1 MHALLHV
8 GRRVGQIAVTVL
20 LVALLTFT
28 LLHMLPGDPAV
39 VLLGERATEA
49 TIAQLHH
56 QMGLDQPIP
65 VQFWRYLV
73 SLATLNLGDS
83 LTMRIPVATLLL
95 QRLPVTLGLT
105 FYALLLA
112 LLIAVPL
119 AFAAALREG
128 GIADT
133 VIQVA
138 SQIGLSM
145 PVFYLGLILLIT
157 LAAGLGWFPV
167 GGIGDSFFGDLR
179 ALFLPALTLALSLSA
194 LLMRNLRAA
203 LIEVLAAEFVTFARA
218 KGLPRRL
225 LLLRHV
231 LRNAL
236 VSTLTLLGIRISG
249 LVGGAVITET
259 VFAIPGIGRLMIDSI
274 FARDY
279 AVMQGTTLVIAVLV
293 SLVFLA
299 TDALQAMLDPR
310 VEA

>member
-8 GRRVGQIAVTVL
+8 GRRAGQIAVTVL
-20 LVALLTFT
+20 LVAVLTFT
-28 LLHMLPGDPAV
+28 LLHMLPGDPAA
-39 VLLGERATEA
+39 VLLGERADEA

-56 QMGLDQPIP
+56 QMGLDQPLP
-65 VQFWRYLV
+65 VQFWRYLL

-167 GGIGDSFFGDLR
+167 GGIGDSFFSDIR

-203 LIEVLAAEFVTFARA
+203 LVEVLQAEFVTFARA

-279 AVMQGTTLVIAVLV
+279 AVVQGTLLVIAVLV

>member
-1 MHALLHV
+1 MQALLHV
-8 GRRVGQIAVTVL
+8 IRRAGQVLVTVL
-20 LVALLTFT
+20 LVAMLTFA
-28 LLHMLPGDPAV
+28 LMRLLPGDPAA
-39 VLLGERATEA
+39 VLLGDRATDA
-49 TIAQLHH
+49 TIAQLHQ

-65 VQFWRYLV
+65 IQFWRYLTR
-73 SLATLNLGDS
+73 LATLQLGDS
-83 LTMRIPVATLLL
+83 LTMRIPVATLLA

-105 FYALLLA
+105 GYALVLA

-119 AFAAALREG
+119 SLVAALHEG
-128 GIADT
+128 GVADT
-133 VIQVA
+133 VIQVV
-138 SQIGLSM
+138 SQIGLST

-157 LAAGLGWFPV
+157 LAAGLHWFPV
-167 GGIGDSFFGDLR
+167 GGIGTGFFDDMR
-179 ALFLPALTLALSLSA
+179 ALFLPALTLALSLAA
-194 LLMRNLRAA
+194 LLLRNLRAA
-203 LIEVLAAEFVTFARA
+203 LLEVLQAEFVSFARA

-259 VFAIPGIGRLMIDSI
+259 VFAIPGVGRLLIDSI

-279 AVMQGTTLVIAVLV
+279 AVVQGVLLVIAVLV
-293 SLVFLA
+293 SLVFLI

-310 VEA
+310 VDA

>member
-8 GRRVGQIAVTVL
+8 GRRAGQIGVTVL

-28 LLHMLPGDPAV
+28 LLHMLPGDPAA

-56 QMGLDQPIP
+56 QMGLDEPMP

-83 LTMRIPVATLLL
+83 LTMRIPVATLLI

-105 FYALLLA
+105 CYALLLA

-167 GGIGDSFFGDLR
+167 GGIGDSFLADIR

-203 LIEVLAAEFVTFARA
+203 LVEVLAAEFVSFARA

-259 VFAIPGIGRLMIDSI
+259 VFAIPGVGRLMIDSI

-279 AVMQGTTLVIAVLV
+279 AVVQGTILVIAVLV

>member
-8 GRRVGQIAVTVL
+8 GRRAGQIAVTVL
-20 LVALLTFT
+20 LVAVLTFT
-28 LLHMLPGDPAV
+28 LLHMLPGDPAA
-39 VLLGERATEA
+39 VLLGERADEA

-56 QMGLDQPIP
+56 QMGLDQPMP

-167 GGIGDSFFGDLR
+167 GGIGDSFFSDIR

-203 LIEVLAAEFVTFARA
+203 LVEVLQAEFVTFARA

-279 AVMQGTTLVIAVLV
+279 AVVQGTLLVIAVLV

>member
-1 MHALLHV
+1 
-8 GRRVGQIAVTVL
+8 
-20 LVALLTFT
+20 
-28 LLHMLPGDPAV
+28 
-39 VLLGERATEA
+39 
-49 TIAQLHH
+49 
-56 QMGLDQPIP
+56 
-65 VQFWRYLV
+65 LV

-83 LTMRIPVATLLL
+83 LTMRIPVATLLA
-95 QRLPVTLGLT
+95 QRLPVTLALT

-138 SQIGLSM
+138 SQIGLST

-167 GGIGDSFFGDLR
+167 GGIGDSFFSDIR

-203 LIEVLAAEFVTFARA
+203 LIEVLQAEFVSFARA

-259 VFAIPGIGRLMIDSI
+259 VFAIPGVGRLMIDSI

-279 AVMQGTTLVIAVLV
+279 AVVQGVVLVIAILV

-310 VEA
+310 VQA

>member
-8 GRRVGQIAVTVL
+8 GRRAGQIAVTVL

-28 LLHMLPGDPAV
+28 LLHLLPGDPAA
-39 VLLGERATEA
+39 VLLGERGDEA
-49 TIAQLHH
+49 ALAQLHR

-83 LTMRIPVATLLL
+83 LTMRIPVATLLA

-105 FYALLLA
+105 GYALLLA

-119 AFAAALREG
+119 AFAAALHEG

-138 SQIGLSM
+138 SQIGLST

-167 GGIGDSFFGDLR
+167 GGIGANFLGDIR

-203 LIEVLAAEFVTFARA
+203 LIEVLQAEFVTFARA

-259 VFAIPGIGRLMIDSI
+259 VFAIPGVGRLMIDSI

-279 AVMQGTTLVIAVLV
+279 AVVQGVVLVIAVLV

-310 VEA
+310 VQA

>member
-8 GRRVGQIAVTVL
+8 GRRAGQIVVTVL

-28 LLHMLPGDPAV
+28 LLHLLPGDPAA
-39 VLLGERATEA
+39 VLLGERGDEA
-49 TIAQLHH
+49 ALAQLHR

-83 LTMRIPVATLLL
+83 LTMRIPVATLLA

-105 FYALLLA
+105 GYALLLA

-119 AFAAALREG
+119 AFAAALHEG

-138 SQIGLSM
+138 SQIGLST

-167 GGIGDSFFGDLR
+167 GGIGDSFFSDIR

-203 LIEVLAAEFVTFARA
+203 LIEVLQAEFVSFARA

-259 VFAIPGIGRLMIDSI
+259 VFAIPGVGRLMIDSI

-279 AVMQGTTLVIAVLV
+279 AVVQGVVLVIAVLV

-310 VEA
+310 VQA